1 MRCRVSKPITSLV
14 FIALLSWT
22 LSFAAERPITVQP
35 STAEGVSAPTISI
48 EMIVREV
55 LEKNP
60 ERRFYEAE
68 IEAAKGVRTNAAA
81 WANPELGGSL
91 GQKRV
96 WNEDDELTAKG
107 SAGEVSLMQTFEWP
121 GRMGLRRAVAARNVK
136 LAEIGLE
143 RFSTALA
150 ARARIAAYKLYAARQ
165 SRAAMSEVAGHFRSL
180 NDVLSQRDPAGLTPL
195 LETRIIEA
203 VSLTMHRK
211 ATEALLAE
219 KAAIFELNQLRGAPM
234 QDDLRISEP
243 RLEFRPLGSDLTK
256 LVSLA
261 RENDFTVR
269 ERMLELERQDLGV
282 GLAENE
288 RLPAVSVGPS
298 FSEERAGEK
307 ERVIAA
313 VVSLPLPLWNM
324 NQGNIATA
332 KAERKQAETSLLLAR
347 QDAERRALE
356 AASAYDAKLSEMVLW
371 RPDSIQ
377 HFKDAAELADR
388 HYRLGSVPVSTYV
401 ELQTQYLEALDGLH
415 QTKLETLEAA
425 MALEQLTGESLSL
438 LEEKK

>member
-1 MRCRVSKPITSLV
+1 MSKPITSLV
-14 FIALLSWT
+14 FVAVLSWT
-22 LSFAAERPITVQP
+22 LSFAAERPISVEP
-35 STAEGVSAPTISI
+35 ATAEKVSASAVSI
-48 EMIVREV
+48 ETVVREV
-55 LEKNP
+55 LDKNP
-60 ERRFYEAE
+60 ERRLYEAE
-68 IEAAKGVRTNAAA
+68 IEAAKGIRTDVSA
-81 WANPELGGSL
+81 WANPELSGSL

-96 WNEDDELTAKG
+96 WNEDDELTAKD

-121 GRMGLRRAVAARNVK
+121 GRMGLRRAIAARNVK
-136 LAEIGLE
+136 LAELGLE
-143 RFSTALA
+143 RFSRTLA

-165 SRAAMSEVAGHFRSL
+165 KKAAALEVAGHFRSL
-180 NDVLSQRDPAGLTPL
+180 SDVLMQREPAGLTPL

-203 VSLTMHRK
+203 VDLTMQRK
-211 ATEALLAE
+211 ATEASLAE
-219 KAAIFELNQLRGAPM
+219 KSAIFELNQLRGAPVGE
-234 QDDLRISEP
+234 DLHISEP
-243 RLEFRPLGSDLTK
+243 RLEFRPLEGDAAK

-269 ERMLELERQDLGV
+269 ERTLEFERQNLGV

-307 ERVIAA
+307 ERVVAA
-313 VVSLPLPLWNM
+313 VVSLPLPIWNM

-332 KAERKQAETSLLLAR
+332 KAERQQAETSLLLAR

-356 AASAYDAKLSEMVLW
+356 AVNAYEAKLSEMALW
-371 RPDSIQ
+371 RPDSLD

-401 ELQTQYLEALDGLH
+401 ELQSQYLEAIEGLH
-415 QTKLETLEAA
+415 QTRIETLEAA
-425 MALEQLTGESLSL
+425 MALEQLTGSELSL